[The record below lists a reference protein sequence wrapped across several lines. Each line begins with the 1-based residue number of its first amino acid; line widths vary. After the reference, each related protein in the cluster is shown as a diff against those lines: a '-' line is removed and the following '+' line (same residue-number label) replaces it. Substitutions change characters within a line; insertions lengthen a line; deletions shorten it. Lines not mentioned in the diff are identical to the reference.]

1 VAKGPSGC
9 SHYTAIAALGH
20 TTSKRLSG
28 HFGVEPGDLLAA
40 SRMAG
45 NGAIRSLL
53 NAIKFD
59 RFAPKAVIR
68 PKTAGGSSRTHSR
81 PSYHRSVAS

>member
-1 VAKGPSGC
+1 MAKGPSGC

-45 NGAIRSLL
+45 NGAKAS
-53 NAIKFD
+53 
-59 RFAPKAVIR
+59 FARQVGKVRLCPIVFSNGSR
-68 PKTAGGSSRTHSR
+68 DSGSSCH
-81 PSYHRSVAS
+81 